1 MTPKLLL
8 FSALSLSVLSTL
20 PANADTPREHRI
32 VDLQAES
39 SRDVQNDEMQ
49 ATLYT
54 ELNNSNPALLARD
67 TAQVLNSAVA
77 TAKDYPDVKLST
89 GNQNTYPVYDKNN
102 KLSGWRSRAEVQL
115 KTTNFK
121 AGSELI
127 AKLQSSLQLDS
138 VNFSV
143 SDQQRYK
150 VEKELLT
157 DVTKQFRERATVLQD
172 AWGASKYELV
182 QINVNT
188 GNSGSYRPMPMMM
201 RAAKAAGSD
210 SIPAQDIQSGNSQIR
225 VTASGSIQLQ

>member
-1 MTPKLLL
+1 MTSKLLL
-8 FSALSLSVLSTL
+8 LSALSLSVLYTL
-20 PANADTPREHRI
+20 PAQADTPREHRI

-67 TAQVLNSAVA
+67 TAQVLNNAVA

-182 QINVNT
+182 QVNVNT
-188 GNSGSYRPMPMMM
+188 ASNGGYRPMPMMM
-201 RAAKAAGSD
+201 RAAKADAA
-210 SIPAQDIQSGNSQIR
+210 SIPAQDVQGGNSQIR
-225 VTASGSIQLQ
+225 VTANGTIQLQ